1 MNKFAVDLIFAFAWG
16 FLSTYLFVSFYI
28 KAAHKF
34 GFMALPNERTIHVK
48 PTPTSGG
55 VCFGASFLLGLVFFV
70 IRYRNTYDDFV
81 LPMIIGGAM
90 TLIIGAIDDKFDLKA
105 TFKLILQIM
114 VVSFIYW
121 KGIRISQLTNP
132 FGPEFQLNI
141 LSYPVTLI
149 WYLFLMNAV
158 NLVDGMDGL
167 ASGIV
172 AIASLILLIV
182 GLMYDN
188 FIVVVLTSLLLSSN
202 LAFLMFNFNPA
213 KIFMGD
219 SGALF
224 LGFVLASLSVA
235 GTGQFKGITAMTLLI
250 PLLTLFVPIFDTLSS
265 VIRRVKNNKH
275 IFRADDDHLH
285 HRLLQLG
292 FSQKT
297 VVLIVYFIT
306 FLFGLIALGFSF
318 TTKKIVL
325 ILFLCMAFALTVML
339 YYILRQIKKVLIIN
353 DKNGENK
360 KMENK

>member
-1 MNKFAVDLIFAFAWG
+1 MDKFLVDLIYSFVWG
-16 FLSTYLFVSFYI
+16 FLSTYLFISFYI
-28 KAAHKF
+28 KFAGKLGMVAI
-34 GFMALPNERTIHVK
+34 PNERTIHLK
-48 PTPTSGG
+48 PIPTSGG
-55 VCFGASFLLGLVFFV
+55 ICFGMSFLLGLFFLTL
-70 IRYRNTYDDFV
+70 RYKNIYNGFV
-81 LPMIIGGAM
+81 VPIIIGGTF
-90 TLIIGAIDDKFDLKA
+90 TLLIGVIDDRFDLKA
-105 TFKLILQIM
+105 TIKLCLQII
-114 VVSFIYW
+114 VVSFVYW
-121 KGIRISQLTNP
+121 KGIRIDQLTNP
-132 FGPEFQLNI
+132 FGPEFQLHYFA
-141 LSYPVTLI
+141 YPVTLI

-172 AIASLILLIV
+172 SIASFVLLIV

-188 FIVVVLTSLLLSSN
+188 FLMVVLTSLLLSSN
-202 LAFLMFNFNPA
+202 LAFLIFNFNPA

-224 LGFVLASLSVA
+224 LGFVMASLSIA
-235 GTGQFKGITAMTLLI
+235 GNGQFKGITAMTLLI

-265 VIRRVKNNKH
+265 VIRRVMNNKH
-275 IFRADDDHLH
+275 IFKADDDHLH

-318 TTKKIVL
+318 TTKKIVM
-325 ILFLCMAFALTVML
+325 ILFLFMAIALTVML

-353 DKNGENK
+353 DKNGEKSNNG
-360 KMENK
+360 E